1 MLFCAEMNE
10 KINNGVPIPTPNSKK
25 FIRLLMKL
33 VVDVLIAN
41 RTTKDAGLQGRTI
54 APKNNPKINALQVG
68 LSFMGALNLGKIFP
82 MSKLKIIKMLIMART
97 PKAIGLIIPIAFV
110 KDS

>member
-1 MLFCAEMNE
+1 MLFCADIIE
-10 KINNGVPIPTPNSKK
+10 KSNNGVPIPKPKSKK

-41 RTTKDAGLQGRTI
+41 RTIRDAGLHGRTI
-54 APKNNPKINALQVG
+54 APKKKPKIK
-68 LSFMGALNLGKIFP
+68 ALNMGLFLIGAFILGKNFP
-82 MSKLKIIKMLIMART
+82 ISKLNIIKILIIPRIAN
-97 PKAIGLIIPIAFV
+97 AIGLIIPIAFV